1 MYTLSLNSFHNIRV
15 FRKEVGAE
23 LDPWIANEISEARKA
38 ELITIVEQ
46 ALGTGPEA
54 AKKNEVIALTMK
66 SELDKYL
73 NDPATVLKMIE
84 YAQEKGKSALI
95 VIAISK
101 RFATL
106 IQDPVYFT
114 ELSNIENRLIKNKKE
129 TIGLSH
135 EWSNQIKAT
144 VQSRVKRQVI

>member
-1 MYTLSLNSFHNIRV
+1 M
-15 FRKEVGAE
+15 A
-23 LDPWIANEISEARKA
+23 
-38 ELITIVEQ
+38 IVEQ

-135 EWSNQIKAT
+135 E
-144 VQSRVKRQVI
+144 